1 MLVLEKNSLTE
12 EIEGLVDIY
21 GTNRSA
27 LLPILQTI
35 QRNHKYVS
43 EFAQQEVARLLDI
56 HPVEVYSVIS
66 FYAFLHSEPRGRNI
80 VRLCQTITCDL
91 AGKDGVARAIEREL
105 NITFGETTKDK
116 RITLEYANCL
126 GMCDQGPAMIVND
139 IVYTRLT
146 PEKAVNIL
154 NEIK

>member
-1 MLVLEKNSLTE
+1 MLLLEKNSLTE
-12 EIEGLVDIY
+12 EIEELVNLM
-21 GTNRSA
+21 GHERSS
-27 LLPILQTI
+27 LLPILQAL
-35 QRNHKYVS
+35 QRKHKYIS
-43 EFAQQEVARLLDI
+43 DFAQQEIARLLDI

-66 FYAFLHSEPRGRNI
+66 FYAFLHSEPHGRNI
-80 VRLCQTITCDL
+80 VRLCQTITCDM
-91 AGKDGVARAIEREL
+91 AGKDAVAKAIEREL
-105 NITFGETTKDK
+105 GITFGQTTKDK

-139 IVYTRLT
+139 RVYTHLT